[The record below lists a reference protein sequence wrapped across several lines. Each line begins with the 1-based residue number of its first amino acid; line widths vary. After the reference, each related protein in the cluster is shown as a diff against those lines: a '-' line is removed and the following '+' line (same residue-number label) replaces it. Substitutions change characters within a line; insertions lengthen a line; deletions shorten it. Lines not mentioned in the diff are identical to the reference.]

1 LNASDERGISVVR
14 EKIKDFARQQISN
27 SHTMSKEYLQ
37 QYPCPNFKII
47 ILDEAD
53 SLTQDAQS
61 ALRRTMELYS
71 KVTRFCL
78 CCNYVSRIIDPL
90 ASRCSKFRFKSLDGG
105 DAAARL
111 KEIMTAEGVACEDGV
126 VEKLLHTSEGD
137 LRRAITYLQSA
148 HRLTS
153 AMSSASTNG
162 HASKRKSKVISDD
175 DEDEEM
181 SDAPSATGG
190 TVTVKIIEEIAGV
203 IPPATIDELAS
214 AMQGKGPVY
223 SSVARC
229 VENIVMDGWSA
240 NQLLQ
245 VR

>member
-1 LNASDERGISVVR
+1 
-14 EKIKDFARQQISN
+14 
-27 SHTMSKEYLQ
+27 
-37 QYPCPNFKII
+37 
-47 ILDEAD
+47 
-53 SLTQDAQS
+53 
-61 ALRRTMELYS
+61 
-71 KVTRFCL
+71 
-78 CCNYVSRIIDPL
+78 
-90 ASRCSKFRFKSLDGG
+90 
-105 DAAARL
+105 
-111 KEIMTAEGVACEDGV
+111 
-126 VEKLLHTSEGD
+126 
-137 LRRAITYLQSA
+137 
-148 HRLTS
+148 
-153 AMSSASTNG
+153 MSSASTNG
-162 HASKRKSKVISDD
+162 HASKRKSKVVSDD

-181 SDAPSATGG
+181 SDAPPATGG

>member
-1 LNASDERGISVVR
+1 M
-14 EKIKDFARQQISN
+14 K
-27 SHTMSKEYLQ
+27 
-37 QYPCPNFKII
+37 
-47 ILDEAD
+47 
-53 SLTQDAQS
+53 
-61 ALRRTMELYS
+61 
-71 KVTRFCL
+71 
-78 CCNYVSRIIDPL
+78 
-90 ASRCSKFRFKSLDGG
+90 
-105 DAAARL
+105 
-111 KEIMTAEGVACEDGV
+111 AEGVACEDGV

-162 HASKRKSKVISDD
+162 HASKRKSKVVSDD
-175 DEDEEM
+175 DDDDDEEM
-181 SDAPSATGG
+181 SDAPPAIGG